1 MLTVQPRISRFRPA
15 TSKCARCKTV
25 ENYVKTLKEFK
36 NKNFKIYNINNIPKD
51 EKMLWVICYE
61 PLVGFDCTLPNNKE
75 NEWNLVTTKKNHLLN
90 SRLFKINN

>member
-1 MLTVQPRISRFRPA
+1 MYG
-15 TSKCARCKTV
+15 SKNELKLV

-36 NKNFKIYNINNIPKD
+36 NKNFNIYNINNIPKD

-75 NEWNLVTTKKNHLLN
+75 NEWNLVSTKKNHLLN